1 MKRRGETV
9 AAVEITA
16 ARSARRVLTTA
27 FTPTNT
33 TGRAAATRSQRRC
46 ESANRQALL

>member
-9 AAVEITA
+9 DAVEISA
-16 ARSARRVLTTA
+16 ARNARRVLTTA

-33 TGRAAATRSQRRC
+33 TGRAAAARSQRLC
-46 ESANRQALL
+46 ESADRRALL